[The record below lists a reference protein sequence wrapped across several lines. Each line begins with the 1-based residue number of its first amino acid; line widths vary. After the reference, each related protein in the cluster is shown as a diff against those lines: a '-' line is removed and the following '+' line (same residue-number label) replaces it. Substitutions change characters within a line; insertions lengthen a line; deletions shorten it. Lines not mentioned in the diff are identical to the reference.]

1 MISRYIGIDF
11 DGTMVT
17 HKYPAIGEPLDFA
30 IETVIKLQE
39 AGHKIILYTM
49 RSGERLEQA
58 VEYMEENLIDL
69 YGINE
74 NKSQKHWTDSPKIF
88 ANLYIDDAALGTPM
102 DFEDEDGNKLPRGQV
117 DWVGVEELL
126 IERGFLDGVLQ

>member
-1 MISRYIGIDF
+1 MKSSYIGIDF

-17 HKYPAIGEPLDFA
+17 HKYPLIGEPLDGA
-30 IETVIKLQE
+30 IEVVMKLQE

-58 VEYMEENLIDL
+58 VEYMEDNLIDL

-88 ANLYIDDAALGTPM
+88 ANLYIDDAALGCPLEY
-102 DFEDEDGNKLPRGQV
+102 EDENGNKLPRGQV
-117 DWVGVEELL
+117 DWDGVEELL